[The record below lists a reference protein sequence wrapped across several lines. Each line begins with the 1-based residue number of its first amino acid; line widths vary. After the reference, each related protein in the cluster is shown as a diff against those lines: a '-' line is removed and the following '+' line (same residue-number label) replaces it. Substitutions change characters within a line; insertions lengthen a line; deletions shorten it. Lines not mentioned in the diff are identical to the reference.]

1 MLTVECLYALILICS
16 LLVAEGDSAEMLQEE
31 LEFLSRM
38 ARVSIQGKVTSKK
51 ISTWLKSTF
60 ERNSIVSWGYLD
72 SSYPEFS
79 CISPAIGSV
88 ERSLRMMLVKSHS
101 SVTHDNPSP

>member
-1 MLTVECLYALILICS
+1 MCAFCLQS
-16 LLVAEGDSAEMLQEE
+16 SPLLVAEGDSAELLQEE

-60 ERNSIVSWGYLD
+60 ERNSIVSWGGYLD
-72 SSYPEFS
+72 SSHH
-79 CISPAIGSV
+79 
-88 ERSLRMMLVKSHS
+88 RLQ
-101 SVTHDNPSP
+101 